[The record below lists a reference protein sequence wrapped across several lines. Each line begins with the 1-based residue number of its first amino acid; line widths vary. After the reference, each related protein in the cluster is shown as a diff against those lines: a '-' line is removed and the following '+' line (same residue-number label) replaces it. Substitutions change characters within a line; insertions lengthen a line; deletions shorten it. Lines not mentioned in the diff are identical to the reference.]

1 MFIFKDLDFSEQM
14 TTVKKIKLTSIKQLI
29 DLNGDKVNFDLNVQV
44 SSENKA
50 NFEALVV
57 TQKMLDSEK
66 ELVYKKVEDGVM
78 SINISNDKDVY
89 ENYLLLLKSDKPVNC
104 EIKIDIKDIPY
115 NPEHEIKRKN
125 EIAQQNTF
133 IQQQNIPPQNIP
145 RQNIP
150 PQNIPPQNI
159 PPQNIPRQNI
169 PPQNIPRQNAPQTVN
184 QNGPSTLPSS
194 DQKVSKKKGGV
205 SIKLI
210 LTIIVIGAGGALL
223 WYFFKKKKL
232 FNKPSPKVDQ
242 SSFLNY
248 IPSKPQEIY
257 IQAPPSSLAQSLAQS
272 LAPSPTKIQLPIE
285 ISAPSTI
292 LPSQNIESMI
302 NENLLSKLNNIPMY

>member
-150 PQNIPPQNI
+150 
-159 PPQNIPRQNI
+159 RQNI
-169 PPQNIPRQNAPQTVN
+169 PQTVN

-257 IQAPPSSLAQSLAQS
+257 IQAPPPSLAPS

>member
-150 PQNIPPQNI
+150 PQNIP
-159 PPQNIPRQNI
+159 
-169 PPQNIPRQNAPQTVN
+169 RQNAPQTVN

-257 IQAPPSSLAQSLAQS
+257 IQAPPPSLAQSLAQS

>member
-150 PQNIPPQNI
+150 
-159 PPQNIPRQNI
+159 
-169 PPQNIPRQNAPQTVN
+169 QTVN

-257 IQAPPSSLAQSLAQS
+257 IQAPPPSLAPS